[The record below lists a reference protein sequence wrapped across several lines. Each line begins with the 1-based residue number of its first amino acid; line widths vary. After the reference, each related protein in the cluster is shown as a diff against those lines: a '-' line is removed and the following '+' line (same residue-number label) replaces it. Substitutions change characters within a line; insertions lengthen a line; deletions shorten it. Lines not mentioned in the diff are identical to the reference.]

1 MRKSY
6 HHILVASLCLL
17 SAMKSSA
24 QDALPGQFWNLP
36 ATLNPAQAGLM
47 DASYRAGSTYR
58 RQWAS
63 LVNPF
68 TNVQAAFDA
77 RLGKANKSSQLGL
90 GAYVRQHQA
99 GKGMLRTFEAGG
111 QAAVH
116 LKVGEKRSLSFGL
129 TAGYRQRSL
138 RMEELSW
145 DSQYNGISYD
155 PGLDSGEA
163 FDRFGQGNVDL
174 AFGWN
179 YRQRGTRSFD
189 VGYSASHHLQGQGLL
204 ENSQDRLQI
213 RHLLMFQWE
222 ADYGPIHVV
231 YDALAAVHGGAQTIL
246 AGGRAYYSMGNS
258 SQYTNAYASN
268 AVFGGLHYRW
278 ADAVLL
284 SAGYHYQ
291 QSTMISISYEVTS
304 SALQRQSAMQGAWE
318 LALVWTGWAPGS
330 KVKVR

>member
-1 MRKSY
+1 MRKAFY
-6 HHILVASLCLL
+6 PILIASLCCL
-17 SAMKSSA
+17 SVLKGRT

-47 DASYRAGSTYR
+47 DANYRAGSTYR

-68 TNVQAAFDA
+68 TNLQAAFDT
-77 RLGKANKSSQLGL
+77 RLGKTAKSSQLGL
-90 GAYVRQHQA
+90 GAYVRQHKA

-116 LKVGEKRSLSFGL
+116 LKVGENRSLSFGL

-138 RMEELSW
+138 SMDELSW

-155 PGLDSGEA
+155 PSIDSGEA

-179 YRQRGTRSFD
+179 YRQRGTRKFD
-189 VGYSASHHLQGQGLL
+189 IGYSASHHMQGQGFL
-204 ENSQDRLQI
+204 ENTQDRLQI
-213 RHLLMFQWE
+213 RHLILFQWE
-222 ADYGPIHVV
+222 ADYGPIRVV
-231 YDALAAVHGGAQTIL
+231 YDGLAAVHGGAQTAIV
-246 AGGRAYYSMGNS
+246 GGRAYYSMGNA

-278 ADAVLL
+278 ADAVLI

-291 QSTMISISYEVTS
+291 QSTLISLSYEVTS
-304 SALQRQSAMQGAWE
+304 SALQNQNAIQGAWE

-330 KVKVR
+330 KVRVR